1 MKKLFKLFLALTF
14 AVTSL
19 FITGCNNND
28 DYSSWVK
35 TSESNSVL
43 LKIGIPSNA
52 VKDIRAATSGRT
64 VVIGGVPLNFV
75 ENLSGI
81 DFYSGYLPKSTIY
94 QNAISLRLQ
103 IDSIILYVESNFFK
117 NAFVNISQGSQPNAV
132 LTFDQNF
139 NIIKAERNGTV
150 VEKPSVTEE
159 EPQHVD
165 GYVSLSIKGDTITA
179 VVPSELGNV
188 TDYYNWQIRLTS
200 NKSHNSKV
208 LYKGQYTDMYRITSE
223 GNNFFFTITEAG
235 KANLEANTTYTGI
248 LESASVYTDKS
259 KDKLIYLTS
268 NNSIQYNKSY

>member
-139 NIIKAERNGTV
+139 NIIKAERNGAV

-235 KANLEANTTYTGI
+235 KANLEANTT
-248 LESASVYTDKS
+248 
-259 KDKLIYLTS
+259 
-268 NNSIQYNKSY
+268 